1 MIGPRCADLIA
12 EAVLAMEYRASAED
26 VARTCHAHPT
36 YSESFKEAC
45 LATDKRSLNS

>member
-26 VARTCHAHPT
+26 IVELVMPT
-36 YSESFKEAC
+36 LLIQKH
-45 LATDKRSLNS
+45 LKKLV